1 MGRQAV
7 KMKKLALCI
16 FAAAVMIPFSAFA
29 MDIITDSEM
38 AAVTGQTGVD
48 IHVTD
53 VSFNLEIMN
62 ISWSD
67 SDCGTLIVST
77 VPVAYG
83 PGYFNSFDIE
93 MKNIYITMD
102 TDTSG
107 ITSDANGTFIQI
119 ADNPLVI
126 DIITGST
133 NARLNPFCATRG
145 MTGVVLGMPDAYI
158 SIEEVD
164 IGGLYVDSEA
174 YTVQTAA
181 YLSTEKWDFTRT
193 PPAKSNCLG
202 DLNISGLEMTLHAYV
217 GGYESA
223 NLTPGQSIHP
233 LNPNHRALL
242 VIGPH

>member
-1 MGRQAV
+1 M
-7 KMKKLALCI
+7 KMKKIVMCMLTVALMM
-16 FAAAVMIPFSAFA
+16 VHFSAFA

-38 AAVTGQTGVD
+38 DAVTGQTGVD

-53 VSFNLEIMN
+53 VSFNLDIMN
-62 ISWSD
+62 IAWSD

-145 MTGVVLGMPDAYI
+145 MSGVAIGMPDVYI
-158 SIEEVD
+158 SIEEIDV
-164 IGGLYVDSEA
+164 GGFYLDSEA
-174 YTVQTAA
+174 YTVQTAS
-181 YLSTEKWDFTRT
+181 YLSTEKWDFTRAL
-193 PPAKSNCLG
+193 PDKSNCLG
-202 DLNISGLEMTLHAYV
+202 DLNISGLEMTMHAYV
-217 GGYESA
+217 GGYETA

-233 LNPNHRALL
+233 ANPNHRALL

>member
-1 MGRQAV
+1 MYILIV
-7 KMKKLALCI
+7 ALMM
-16 FAAAVMIPFSAFA
+16 VHFSAFA
-29 MDIITDSEM
+29 MDTITDSEM
-38 AAVTGQTGVD
+38 AAVTGQTGVL

-53 VSFNLEIMN
+53 MSFDLDIMN
-62 ISWSD
+62 IAWSD

-77 VPVAYG
+77 IPVSYG

-119 ADNPLVI
+119 ADHGLTI

-133 NARLNPFCATRG
+133 NSRLNPFCASRG
-145 MTGVVLGMPDAYI
+145 MTGVAIGMPDAYI

-164 IGGLYVDSEA
+164 VGGFYLDSEA
-174 YTVQTAA
+174 YTVQTAT
-181 YLSTEKWDFTRT
+181 YLPTEKWDFTRAL
-193 PPAKSNCLG
+193 PEKSNCLG
-202 DLNISGLEMTLHAYV
+202 GLNISGLEMTLHAYV

-223 NLTPGQSIHP
+223 NLTSGQSIHP
-233 LNPNHRALL
+233 VNPNHRGLIL
-242 VIGPH
+242 IGPH